1 MKLPE
6 PLVLG
11 AGPFREIGQPRVT
24 ANSPNGDLIAVGGH
38 LGRTQWHG
46 RDIGCGSG
54 SHTLAV
60 YRTDDLTCVHQVT
73 ARWPAQSVAFH
84 PTLPLVA
91 IGTGSYDGGW
101 FYEGELLL
109 LDLTTGT
116 AVSLLEHPRQVR
128 QITWRSPQT
137 LDLVLAIP
145 SDADKQPFGTT
156 SLACSISRDD
166 WGRAVVGML
175 RMPYGE
181 TPVPDGPPPDTAA
194 AVAAVSQLCRQRGQV
209 WVARRGVWAVEGLA
223 DGRILTALEGVGL
236 ECWSGTT
243 GRLLWQVPVD
253 GTGYQIRVLPGGR
266 TALVLTQVSQRYRDG
281 WWTQD
286 PSVVLE
292 VDLDDGAARKTHRSF
307 SPAVLVSRTDG
318 SWALRDTDW
327 NRRSRTAGEVA
338 FGPPADGATTIP
350 LGPYDLFNHFF
361 DIRYAPELLFLQGQR
376 NQPWRDKWVVA
387 VDAPTGRVRRL
398 FALEWDAPRGRRLFG
413 GSGAYLNDGAGPAL
427 VHSGAVHSGAGPLPG
442 NAFVVRRR
450 YPTGEPQWIFT
461 ADRAAAALDADDT
474 FVYVVFTSGEL
485 IVLGAEDGVV
495 HARQELRIEGRP
507 VVPLSLARVGAGR
520 LAIGTLDG
528 QVLVVPVS
536 ASAHAPTTE
545 GFSGPAPGGL
555 SQSAG
560 AGA

>member
-181 TPVPDGPPPDTAA
+181 TPVPDGPRPIR
-194 AVAAVSQLCRQRGQV
+194 LRQ
-209 WVARRGVWAVEGLA
+209 
-223 DGRILTALEGVGL
+223 
-236 ECWSGTT
+236 S
-243 GRLLWQVPVD
+243 
-253 GTGYQIRVLPGGR
+253 LPSRSSAG
-266 TALVLTQVSQRYRDG
+266 S
-281 WWTQD
+281 
-286 PSVVLE
+286 
-292 VDLDDGAARKTHRSF
+292 AARC
-307 SPAVLVSRTDG
+307 G
-318 SWALRDTDW
+318 
-327 NRRSRTAGEVA
+327 
-338 FGPPADGATTIP
+338 
-350 LGPYDLFNHFF
+350 
-361 DIRYAPELLFLQGQR
+361 
-376 NQPWRDKWVVA
+376 
-387 VDAPTGRVRRL
+387 
-398 FALEWDAPRGRRLFG
+398 
-413 GSGAYLNDGAGPAL
+413 
-427 VHSGAVHSGAGPLPG
+427 
-442 NAFVVRRR
+442 
-450 YPTGEPQWIFT
+450 
-461 ADRAAAALDADDT
+461 
-474 FVYVVFTSGEL
+474 
-485 IVLGAEDGVV
+485 
-495 HARQELRIEGRP
+495 
-507 VVPLSLARVGAGR
+507 
-520 LAIGTLDG
+520 
-528 QVLVVPVS
+528 
-536 ASAHAPTTE
+536 
-545 GFSGPAPGGL
+545 
-555 SQSAG
+555 
-560 AGA
+560 